1 MLDRGSAVAPLFPPR
16 IELMRLTLM
25 LSLLL
30 MLAGC
35 SSAPNAAD
43 TTAAAPAAN
52 AEVATAASC
61 TAAGGEMKPLGR
73 LQRVQCVVPYAD
85 AGRTCSAKADCSG
98 QCLAQGEAELVAG
111 AKASGVCQRDVSQ
124 NFGCRQRIDNGVAQG
139 TICVD

>member
-1 MLDRGSAVAPLFPPR
+1 
-16 IELMRLTLM
+16 MRLTLM

-30 MLAGC
+30 ALAGC
-35 SSAPNAAD
+35 STAPTGAETGSTA
-43 TTAAAPAAN
+43 TAAESTAAN
-52 AEVATAASC
+52 ADAAAC
-61 TAAGGEMKPLGR
+61 TAAGGELKPLGR

-85 AGRTCSAKADCSG
+85 AGKACSAKADCSG
-98 QCLAQGEAELVAG
+98 QCLAQGDGELVAG

>member
-1 MLDRGSAVAPLFPPR
+1 
-16 IELMRLTLM
+16 M

-30 MLAGC
+30 ALAGC
-35 SSAPNAAD
+35 SSAPTGTETSSTVTAAES
-43 TTAAAPAAN
+43 TTANADAAA
-52 AEVATAASC
+52 C
-61 TAAGGEMKPLGR
+61 TAAGGELKPLGR

-85 AGRTCSAKADCSG
+85 AGKVCGAKADCTG
-98 QCLAQGEAELVAG
+98 QCLAQGEAELVPG